1 MLPNALTHSRSGPYE
16 LMLAATPAR
25 LRRWVGL
32 RLATLRTG
40 EREREEAVVAAGR
53 QLSPSRGSGWAGAG
67 TLSEARNC
75 DEASG
80 VTAAQDEWQA
90 RANKLWKN

>member
-67 TLSEARNC
+67 TLSEARQTSYGRTETGKER
-75 DEASG
+75 DI
-80 VTAAQDEWQA
+80 TRQTRQ
-90 RANKLWKN
+90 